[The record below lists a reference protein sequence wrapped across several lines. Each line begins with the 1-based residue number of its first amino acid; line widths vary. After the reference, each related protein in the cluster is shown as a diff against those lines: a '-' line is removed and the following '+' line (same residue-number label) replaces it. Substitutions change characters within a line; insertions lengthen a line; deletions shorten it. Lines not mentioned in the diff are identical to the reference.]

1 MLELFLV
8 AIFALLLWCSSIK
21 LLLIFILLIVLIIA
35 FYSTPLKKLLY
46 VFDEETSHDE
56 DYESVDT
63 DESSIKNSQ

>member
-35 FYSTPLKKLLY
+35 FYSTPLNKLLH
-46 VFDEETSHDE
+46 VFDETSHDE
-56 DYESVDT
+56 DDEEVDT
-63 DESSIKNSQ
+63 GENGVKNTE